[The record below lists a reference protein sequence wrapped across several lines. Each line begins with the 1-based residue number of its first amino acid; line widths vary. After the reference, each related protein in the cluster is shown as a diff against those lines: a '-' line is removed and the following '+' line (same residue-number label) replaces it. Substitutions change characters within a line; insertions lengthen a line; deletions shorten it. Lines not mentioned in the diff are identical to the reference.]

1 MAKRFHHLNLYKN
14 KVFVDGNVGLE
25 LYEKYVENYQKDCNE
40 LWEKYKEDLCGL
52 TKGFFKKLSRLFIC
66 I

>member
-52 TKGFFKKLSRLFIC
+52 TKGFF
-66 I
+66 